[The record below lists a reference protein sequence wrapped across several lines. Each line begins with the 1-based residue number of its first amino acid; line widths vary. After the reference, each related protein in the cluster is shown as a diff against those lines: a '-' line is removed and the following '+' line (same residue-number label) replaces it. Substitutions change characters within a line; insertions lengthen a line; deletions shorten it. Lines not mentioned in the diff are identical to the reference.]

1 MQLHCKLIALLLVVM
16 TVVASSG
23 CAPKEKTP
31 LSVFFAGSLITPFA
45 DLEKG
50 YEAAH
55 PNVDVLMEGHGSIQ
69 VIRHVTEIHQLI
81 DVVVTADHALIPM
94 LMYQKSVPE
103 TGKPYSDWYIKFA
116 SNKLAL
122 AYTSRSKYA
131 DEINADNWYK
141 VIARPGVKVGIA
153 DPRFDASGYRA
164 LMALKLA
171 ETAYNKPT
179 VFVDVILGRFKTAI
193 NVQEENGIQVIHVP
207 EIVETKPDSGIV
219 IRGSSIQLI
228 ALLESG
234 DIDYAFEYE
243 SVIEQ
248 HGLQVVRLPDAVN
261 LGSAERAA
269 DYAKVQVR
277 MDFQRFLSVNP
288 VFNGEV
294 IDYGVT
300 IPTNAPHPKEA
311 EEFVAFLLGPEG
323 RKVMEANHHPF
334 IAPMEGNQYDAIP
347 KRLQALC
354 VPMP

>member
-1 MQLHCKLIALLLVVM
+1 MRDWQRLAAVAALLGALLL
-16 TVVASSG
+16 SG
-23 CAPKEKTP
+23 CAPKEKIS
-31 LSVFFAGSLITPFA
+31 LKVFFAGSLITPFA
-45 DLEKG
+45 DVEEA

-94 LMYQKSVPE
+94 LMYANTVPE
-103 TGKPYSDWYIKFA
+103 TGKPYSEWYIKFA

-122 AYTSRSKYA
+122 AYSPRSKHA
-131 DEINADNWYK
+131 DEITADNWYK
-141 VIARPGVKVGIA
+141 IIARPGMKVGIP
-153 DPRFDASGYRA
+153 DPRFDAAGYRA

-171 ETAYNKPT
+171 EAAYGKPT
-179 VFVDVILGRFKTAI
+179 IFVDVILGQFRTAI
-193 NVQEENGIQVIHVP
+193 NAQEENGIEVIHVP
-207 EIVETKPDSGIV
+207 EIVETKPDSNIV
-219 IRGSSIQLI
+219 VRGSSIQLI

-243 SVIEQ
+243 SVIAQ
-248 HGLQVVRLPDAVN
+248 HGLQMVRLPDAVN
-261 LGSAERAA
+261 LGVPEYAA

-294 IDYGVT
+294 IGYGVT
-300 IPTNAPHPKEA
+300 IPTNAPNPKEA

-323 RKVMEANHHPF
+323 RKIMETNYHPF
-334 IAPMEGNQYDAIP
+334 ISPMEGNGYDAVP
-347 KRLQALC
+347 KGLQALC
-354 VPMP
+354 VPMQ